1 MSSDFRPSCTE
12 AILEQDGEPIALRMS
27 GQLMLG
33 VVRIYS
39 RKAQYLMDDAK
50 DVRDK
55 ISMAFRPG
63 EVDLSVDQVQ
73 ASRNAITIQD
83 GGDLAMANFNMALD
97 WSVTRRL

>member
-1 MSSDFRPSCTE
+1 MTTCRPCYVE

-39 RKAQYLMDDAK
+39 RKAQYLFDDAK

-55 ISMAFRPG
+55 ISMAFKPG
-63 EVDLSVDQVQ
+63 DVDLPAEHVQ
-73 ASRNAITIQD
+73 ATRNAITIQD
-83 GGDLAMANFNMALD
+83 GGNLDMNYFNAAMD
-97 WSVTRRL
+97 W

>member
-1 MSSDFRPSCTE
+1 MLMTMTFPVTE

-63 EVDLSVDQVQ
+63 DVDLPLDHVQ

-83 GGDLAMANFNMALD
+83 GGDLAMANFNTALD
-97 WSVTRRL
+97 W

>member
-1 MSSDFRPSCTE
+1 LYHSAE

-63 EVDLSVDQVQ
+63 DVDALAEHVQ
-73 ASRNAITIQD
+73 ATRGAITIQA
-83 GGDLAMANFNMALD
+83 GEGDLGMMRYNTAMD
-97 WSVTRRL
+97 W